1 MKKDPRYKKIIIIDI
16 LFLIAL
22 TIGFIYMLDK
32 FNYSLLL
39 FTIFTV
45 LLMGLIPVIIR
56 KASSD
61 AIDRIAKKNNE
72 NNNKNNKK

>member
-1 MKKDPRYKKIIIIDI
+1 MKKDPRYKKILIIDI

-22 TIGFIYMLDK
+22 AIGFIYMLDK

-39 FTIFTV
+39 FTVFTV
-45 LLMGLIPVIIR
+45 IIMGLIPVIIR

-61 AIDRIAKKNNE
+61 AIDRLAKKNNE
-72 NNNKNNKK
+72 NNNKKDK

>member
-1 MKKDPRYKKIIIIDI
+1 MKKDPRYKKILIIDV

-22 TIGFIYMLDK
+22 GIGFIYMLDK

-39 FTIFTV
+39 FTVFTV
-45 LLMGLIPVIIR
+45 IIMGLIPVIIR

-61 AIDRIAKKNNE
+61 AIDRLAKKNKE
-72 NNNKNNKK
+72 NNNKKDK

>member
-1 MKKDPRYKKIIIIDI
+1 MKKDPRYKKILIIDV

-22 TIGFIYMLDK
+22 GIGFIYLLHK

-39 FTIFTV
+39 FTVFTV
-45 LLMGLIPVIIR
+45 IIMGLIPVIIR

-61 AIDRIAKKNNE
+61 AIDRLAKKNKE
-72 NNNKNNKK
+72 NNNKKDK

>member
-1 MKKDPRYKKIIIIDI
+1 MKKDPRYKKILIIDI

-22 TIGFIYMLDK
+22 AIGFIYMLDK

-39 FTIFTV
+39 FTVFTV
-45 LLMGLIPVIIR
+45 IIMGLIPVIIR

-61 AIDRIAKKNNE
+61 AIDRLAKKNKE
-72 NNNKNNKK
+72 NNNKKEK

>member
-1 MKKDPRYKKIIIIDI
+1 MKKDPRYKKILIIDI

-22 TIGFIYMLDK
+22 AIGFIYMLDK

-39 FTIFTV
+39 FTVFTV
-45 LLMGLIPVIIR
+45 IIMGLIPVIIR

-61 AIDRIAKKNNE
+61 AIDRLAKKNKE
-72 NNNKNNKK
+72 NNNKKDK

>member
-1 MKKDPRYKKIIIIDI
+1 M
-16 LFLIAL
+16 FLIAL
-22 TIGFIYMLDK
+22 AIGFIYMLDK

-45 LLMGLIPVIIR
+45 ILMGLIPVIIR

-61 AIDRIAKKNNE
+61 AIDRLAKKNKE
-72 NNNKNNKK
+72 NNNKKDK

>member
-1 MKKDPRYKKIIIIDI
+1 
-16 LFLIAL
+16 
-22 TIGFIYMLDK
+22 MLDK

-45 LLMGLIPVIIR
+45 ILMGLIPVIIR

-61 AIDRIAKKNNE
+61 AIDRLAKKNKE
-72 NNNKNNKK
+72 NNNKKDK